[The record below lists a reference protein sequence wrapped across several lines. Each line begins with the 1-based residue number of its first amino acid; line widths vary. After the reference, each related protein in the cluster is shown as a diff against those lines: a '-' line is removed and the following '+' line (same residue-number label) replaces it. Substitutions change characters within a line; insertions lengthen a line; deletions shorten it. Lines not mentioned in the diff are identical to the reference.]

1 MKARDRRPG
10 RARLT
15 GILIDDHAEVRAAL
29 AELLEVELGIVA
41 TGEAATRPE
50 AVALLGRRHADVAVV
65 DLGLR
70 DWSEIAL
77 AGEARRVA
85 PETKL
90 VLYSTE
96 LSPKLARDALAAGFD
111 GVVQKTATPAQLV
124 LALRA
129 VVAGETYVD
138 PGLSASP
145 PPA

>member
-1 MKARDRRPG
+1 MRGRDRSPG

-15 GILIDDHAEVRAAL
+15 GILVDDHAEVRAAL

-41 TGEAATRPE
+41 IGEAATATE
-50 AVALLGRRHADVAVV
+50 AISLLGRSHADVAVV
-65 DLGLR
+65 DPGLR
-70 DWSEIAL
+70 AGSEAAFAAE
-77 AGEARRVA
+77 AGRVA
-85 PETKL
+85 PGTKL

-111 GVVQKTATPAQLV
+111 GVVQKTATPTQLV